1 MSIAAALILA
11 AAMASA
17 PPPAAQGGGVQLASV
32 EVARDDRQGGCVVR
46 QASGWQQDRDAPAPQ
61 IARRGPTVL
70 IEFQ

>member
-32 EVARDDRQGGCVVR
+32 EVRATIVRAARVR
-46 QASGWQQDRDAPAPQ
+46 QVSGWQQDRDAPKPQ